1 MIGYIKGVIEHID
14 QNVVTIDNFGIG
26 YNIILT
32 ENNIN
37 KIFNI
42 KTEVK
47 IFTYLVVKEN
57 EIYLVGFLNK
67 EELNIFL
74 KLTTVSGVGTK
85 SALALINLLSPYK
98 ISLAILSGDV
108 NALAIGQGIGKKIAQ
123 RIVLEL
129 KDKIDANN
137 FIFKQTDEM
146 DDFKTNNEK
155 NVDDAIKALLQLGF
169 SKTETFNAIN
179 KVKENTND
187 TSQLIK
193 LALKNL
199 SN

>member
-137 FIFKQTDEM
+137 FIFKQTDEL

>member
-98 ISLAILSGDV
+98 ISLAILSGDI

>member
-47 IFTYLVVKEN
+47 IFTHLVVKEN

-146 DDFKTNNEK
+146 NDFKTNNEK